1 MSKAKEKIIEEL
13 IKTVATGWPENLDK
27 TMADI
32 AEDAEYIM
40 IVPTTPA
47 IKGKAAIRSEIQS
60 MVTMYES
67 NRSTILRIGS
77 SDDSV
82 FTERVDGAKTANG
95 WIDIPVMAVF
105 DFNDKN
111 KIISWREYMD
121 LTNIV
126 RQQGEKAIIGLPA
139 NVRAL
144 FK

>member
-1 MSKAKEKIIEEL
+1 MSKYQEQIIEKL
-13 IKTVATGWPENLDK
+13 IATVATGWPEDLDN

-47 IKGKAAIRSEIQS
+47 IKGKAAIRSEIQA
-60 MVTMYES
+60 MMAMYES

-77 SDDSV
+77 SDNSV
-82 FTERVDGAKTANG
+82 FTERVDGAKTASG

-105 DFNDKN
+105 DFNDKDQ
-111 KIISWREYMD
+111 IISWREYMD
-121 LTNIV
+121 LANIV
-126 RQQGEKAIIGLPA
+126 RQQGEGAIIGLPEG
-139 NVRAL
+139 VRTL